1 MKIKSAYF
9 LKSCVSQSHLPS
21 FAFPEFAFLGRSNVG
36 KSSLLNMILGQKGL
50 VKTGSRPGVTQAINF
65 FIVNDNSSFVDLP
78 GFGYA
83 KVPADIRKKFMPL
96 IKGYL
101 EGRKNL
107 KVAFLLI
114 DIRRT
119 PGDFE
124 EDMLD
129 FLAKNR
135 IPVAIT
141 LTKCDKL
148 SANQRKKRIREIIET
163 MGIGRDSIF
172 LTSCKT
178 GEGKKEILSLIAD
191 LLKKGGTKA
200 ES

>member
-9 LKSCVSQSHLPS
+9 LKSCVSASHLPS
-21 FAFPEFAFLGRSNVG
+21 YPFPEFAFLGRSNVG
-36 KSSLLNMILGQKGL
+36 KSSLLNMILGQKDL
-50 VKTGSRPGVTQAINF
+50 VKTGARPGVTQAINF
-65 FIVNDNSSFVDLP
+65 FIANDNSSFVDLP

-83 KVPADIRKKFMPL
+83 KVPGDIRKKFMPL
-96 IKGYL
+96 IKSYL
-101 EGRKNL
+101 EGRENL

-124 EDMLD
+124 EEMLE
-129 FLAKNR
+129 FLEKNR
-135 IPVAIT
+135 IPVVIT

-148 SANQRKKRIREIIET
+148 SGNQRKKRIQEIMET
-163 MGIGRDSIF
+163 LDIDRDSIF

-178 GEGKKEILSLIAD
+178 GEGKREILSVVGDFIKQGD
-191 LLKKGGTKA
+191 VRA